1 VLRPLRL
8 DPSFRWALYAVLALL
23 AATGAAW
30 LIADQL
36 KSIDGGDIW
45 QAAGANLLMVH
56 GGAAM
61 VVLMML
67 GALFPLHIQR
77 GWRARKNRISGT
89 IMATFVATLVVTAF
103 GLYYSGS
110 ETLRPW
116 ISDAHTVV
124 GFALSAFVV
133 VHVTLGRRAR

>member
-1 VLRPLRL
+1 MRL
-8 DPSFRWALYAVLALL
+8 DPSFRWTLYAVLALL
-23 AATGAAW
+23 SATGAAW
-30 LIADQL
+30 LIMDQL
-36 KSIDGGDIW
+36 KSIDGGDTW

-61 VVLMML
+61 LALMML

-116 ISDAHTVV
+116 ISDAHIAA
-124 GFALSAFVV
+124 GFVLSAFIF
-133 VHVTLGRRAR
+133 VHVLLGRRAR

>member
-1 VLRPLRL
+1 LRL

-23 AATGAAW
+23 SATGAAW
-30 LIADQL
+30 LIMDQL
-36 KSIDGGDIW
+36 KSIDGGDTW

-61 VVLMML
+61 LALMML

-116 ISDAHTVV
+116 ISDAHIAA
-124 GFALSAFVV
+124 GFALSAFIV